1 MKRIAIIG
9 GGISGLYFANIL
21 NNQKNFEYKIFEK
34 KENYNFLEG
43 YGIQL
48 SVNSIKLLN
57 TVGFK
62 NLSASEVNY
71 PSKVNFIQSN
81 NSKKICDIDLTQFN
95 DHLNR
100 YTTLKR
106 STLLKFLYQNIPQEK
121 IKFNSKITNVENAN
135 NIRVFF
141 ADNKYEDFDYL
152 IIADGIF
159 SNTKSFILNKSL
171 NLKYNFNIALRG
183 KLNGNFGQD
192 ISIFMGSNSHY
203 VIYPVSQNNE
213 NNFVAIIKKKL
224 TSNELKNY
232 DLFKSDEFVNSLISN
247 LKKNSEI
254 NFENLTEIK
263 AFPIYV
269 SNSFPDITKKNIF
282 LSGDALFA
290 FPPSFAQGA
299 SQSIET
305 ANDIFKS
312 ILSGSNEFYK
322 KRIQNIS
329 SINNKSKLNNFSFH
343 LSNPLNVF
351 IRNKILKYIS
361 KNKIFLENYFGKI
374 YRS

>member
-1 MKRIAIIG
+1 MKKIAIIG

-21 NNQKNFEYKIFEK
+21 NNQKDFEYKIFEK
-34 KENYNFLEG
+34 KESYDFSEG

-57 TVGFK
+57 GIGFK

-106 STLLKFLYQNIPQEK
+106 STLLKFLSQNIPQEK
-121 IKFNSKITNVENAN
+121 IKFNSNITNVENTN
-135 NIRVFF
+135 SLRVSFS
-141 ADNKYEDFDYL
+141 DNKYEDFDYL

-159 SNTKSFILNKSL
+159 SKTKSFILNESIYP
-171 NLKYNFNIALRG
+171 KYNLNVALRG
-183 KLNGNFGQD
+183 KLNGDFGQD

-203 VIYPVSQNNE
+203 VIYPINQNNE
-213 NNFVAIIKKKL
+213 YNFVAIIKKKL

-232 DLFKSDEFVNSLISN
+232 DLFKSDEFVSSLI
-247 LKKNSEI
+247 LALQKTSEI
-254 NFENLTEIK
+254 KFENLTEIK
-263 AFPIYV
+263 AFPVYV
-269 SNSFPDITKKNIF
+269 SNSFPDINKKNIF
-282 LSGDALFA
+282 LSGDALFT
-290 FPPSFAQGA
+290 FSPSFAQGA

-305 ANDIFKS
+305 ANDILKS

-329 SINNKSKLNNFSFH
+329 SVNNKSKLNNFSFH

-361 KNKIFLENYFGKI
+361 KNKIFLENYLGKI